1 MMRVFKVVVGALLL
15 AALLP
20 LARADMATPDQVV
33 KAAAQK
39 VLDTLRD
46 QHDTLKTDPGKV
58 YELVEKDMLPVFD
71 FNYTARLVLGRYWR
85 TANDEQRKAFKDAF
99 YRYLVHSYADGL
111 VNYANDK
118 VEVQPFR
125 GSPADKHAIVRTKV
139 VRPDGPPVAVDYAM
153 HRTSDGWKAFDV
165 TIEGVSYVTN
175 YRNSFSGEIQQT
187 SLDALIKRL
196 NAVSE
201 KADKKSAEP
210 GAKSSKTAANAGSS
224 EAHGR

>member
-1 MMRVFKVVVGALLL
+1 MRVFKTSIAVILLVALGS
-15 AALLP
+15 
-20 LARADMATPDQVV
+20 LARADVAPPDQVV

-46 QHDTLKTDPGKV
+46 QHDALKSDPGKV

-85 TANDEQRKAFKDAF
+85 TADDAQRKAFKDAF

-125 GSPADKHAIVRTKV
+125 GDSSDKRAMIRTKV
-139 VRPDGPPVAVDYAM
+139 IRPDGPPVAVDYAM
-153 HRTSDGWKAFDV
+153 HRTADGWKAFDV

-196 NAVSE
+196 NTESE
-201 KADKKSAEP
+201 KADNGK
-210 GAKSSKTAANAGSS
+210 GAIGDQGGKTAANDKASS
-224 EAHGR
+224 SNGG